1 MSLNKLGEYPI
12 YPGISSWYSVDTK
25 EFIQRDE
32 MKGKV
37 ATMLNPFEIAEVLL
51 TLLLLRII
59 LPAAIIFGIGGLIK
73 RNYKPAL

>member
-1 MSLNKLGEYPI
+1 
-12 YPGISSWYSVDTK
+12 
-25 EFIQRDE
+25 

-37 ATMLNPFEIAEVLL
+37 ATMLNPFEIVEVLL
-51 TLLLLRII
+51 TLLILRII